1 MITINTVPYAVQFA
15 GNPIRYKATSDNFI
29 ESAGVKAKF
38 TFSFTAT
45 DTTVDHYITL
55 NLMNKSLTF
64 YLKAT
69 LTDLGTDLPVAE
81 GGWSINQWCD
91 ALYAAFLRNYELFTF
106 YNISLLASPPK
117 IQFEAKETGD
127 FYSIAIEENTIVGLQ
142 SDGASTYD
150 GEDTVYR
157 QAFGILLQ
165 IWDEDFDLINE
176 DLKGVD
182 LSGEVLFN
190 IADYLNSFLMSSAG
204 IHLEYPSTPG
214 DNVVEYRDFFK
225 KFKASFAERYSGVNH
240 RLLFETNFHQA
251 ILGALSHEGLLYW
264 NQLAP
269 DYWNYAAN
277 KLKYLTWQPRTKK
290 TSYDS
295 PERLYFAF
303 QDPSTYSQFRVKIN
317 IWLENGSTSSD
328 FLNDLTDITP
338 YSVVE
343 LVVGAAHLDLDDTVI
358 KWNIVIINE
367 DDDAISEVFTFQV
380 DPKYYEQDRIFIF
393 RNSFETYDVFRCTG
407 IVESRLDYDL
417 EKGSLVMEE
426 IETPWNAPTR
436 TLEAKE
442 TAAFK
447 ASSGWLTREAKNWL
461 RDFMVS
467 KERFEVVD
475 GKLWPIVITS
485 KKTGLFKDKDNNYAL
500 EFDYERAYDSGNY
513 TKVLL

>member
-38 TFSFTAT
+38 TLSFTST
-45 DTTVDHYITL
+45 DTIVDHYITL
-55 NLMNKSLTF
+55 AFMNKSLTF
-64 YLKAT
+64 YLKSP
-69 LTDLGTDLPVAE
+69 LTDQGTDLPVAE
-81 GGWSINQWCD
+81 GGWSINQWCA

-106 YNISLLASPPK
+106 YNISLLSNPPK

-127 FYSIAIEENTIVGLQ
+127 FYSIFINENTIGGMQ

-157 QAFGILLQ
+157 PSFGILLQ
-165 IWDEDFDLINE
+165 VWDEDLGLIGE

-182 LSGEVLFN
+182 TSGIAQFN
-190 IADYLNSFLMSSAG
+190 VADYLNSLLVSSSG
-204 IHLEYPSTPG
+204 IHLNYPVSPGTNVYEY
-214 DNVVEYRDFFK
+214 YDFFK
-225 KFKASFAERYSGVNH
+225 KFKASFAERYSGINH

-251 ILGALSHEGLLYW
+251 ILGGLSHEGLLYW
-264 NQLAP
+264 NEP
-269 DYWNYAAN
+269 SSDFWNDTAN
-277 KLKYLTWQPRTKK
+277 KLKYLTWQPRIKN
-290 TSYDS
+290 TSYAS
-295 PERLYFAF
+295 PEYLYFAF
-303 QDPSTYSQFRVKIN
+303 QDPSTYTRYRVKIN
-317 IWLENGSTSSD
+317 IWLADGSSSSD
-328 FLNDLTDITP
+328 FLNAITDIRP
-338 YSVVE
+338 YSVIE
-343 LVVGAAHLDLDDTVI
+343 LVVGAAHLELDDTVI
-358 KWNIVIINE
+358 KWNIVIIN
-367 DDDAISEVFTFQV
+367 DNNDAISEVFTFLV

-407 IVESRLDYDL
+407 IIESRLDYDQ
-417 EKGSLVMEE
+417 EKGSLVMEDF
-426 IETPWNAPTR
+426 ETPWNAPIR

-442 TAAFK
+442 TTAFK
-447 ASSGWLTREAKNWL
+447 ASSGWLTREGKNWL

-485 KKTGLFKDKDNNYAL
+485 KKTGLFKDNDNNYAL
-500 EFDYERAYDSGNY
+500 EFEYERAYDSGNY